1 MKYALPLLVASANA
15 AATGVPAGRSAFP
28 LFQTQT
34 NPSGNDISGTNVLP
48 VY

>member
-28 LFQTQT
+28 LFQTQVD
-34 NPSGNDISGTNVLP
+34 PSGADVDTNNVKP